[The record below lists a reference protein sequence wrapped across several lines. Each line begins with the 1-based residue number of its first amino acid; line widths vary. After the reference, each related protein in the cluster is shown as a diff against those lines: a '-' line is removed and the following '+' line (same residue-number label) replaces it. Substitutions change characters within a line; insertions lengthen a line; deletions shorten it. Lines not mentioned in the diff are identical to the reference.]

1 MVPFLTKKKSFNRS
15 FPNGIGSLIADDV
28 VIISKRAIPTQ
39 VLNMLTDDEI
49 SKVIINHHHTLLS
62 LISTV
67 LLALAGR
74 LLLLM
79 LFF

>member
-49 SKVIINHHHTLLS
+49 SKVIITYVVVFEKNKITTNVINFLP
-62 LISTV
+62 
-67 LLALAGR
+67 
-74 LLLLM
+74 
-79 LFF
+79 

>member
-39 VLNMLTDDEI
+39 VVNMLTDDEI
-49 SKVIINHHHTLLS
+49 SKVIITYVVVFEKNKITTNVINFLP
-62 LISTV
+62 
-67 LLALAGR
+67 
-74 LLLLM
+74 
-79 LFF
+79 